1 MTNSQQSKSQKPA
14 IYLDHAS
21 TTYVDPRVM
30 AAMLPYFSEKYG
42 NPSSLHQKG
51 IEAKIAVDSARE
63 TVAKILNCKPREIIF
78 CGSATEANN
87 LAIFGTAKAYKNK
100 GNHVITS
107 KIEHSSVRAPFE
119 QLEKCGFKVTFLDT
133 DKYGI
138 VEPKILQ
145 QAITKETILV
155 SIIYGNNEI
164 GTIEPIAQLAD
175 ICRKNDIPFHTDA
188 AQSGYENLNVEEL
201 KVDLMTLN
209 GSKMYGP
216 KGVGVLYK
224 KDNIN
229 LEPIIYGG
237 GHENQLRAGTLNV
250 PLIIGFA
257 KALELA
263 QNEAIEESKRL
274 TALREKLI
282 RGLLKKIP
290 QSKLNGHP
298 TQRLAN
304 NVNIVI
310 PEINAQELLLH
321 LDEAGIF
328 VSSGSACKT
337 GIEKPSQILLAI
349 GLPAHHVHSSLRMTL
364 GKKTVEKDIQYVI
377 EVLPKIVE
385 KIRKNIGFKLIS

>member
-1 MTNSQQSKSQKPA
+1 MQK

-21 TTYVDPRVM
+21 TTYVDPRVL

-51 IEAKIAVDSARE
+51 IETKIAVDNARE
-63 TVAKILNCKPREIIF
+63 TVSKILNCKPREIIF

-87 LAIFGTAKAYKNK
+87 LAIFGTAKAYMHK
-100 GNHVITS
+100 GKHIITS
-107 KIEHSSVRAPFE
+107 KVEHSSVRVPFE
-119 QLEKCGFKVTFLDT
+119 QLEKEGFKVTFLDT

-138 VEPKILQ
+138 IEPKTLE
-145 QAITKETILV
+145 QAITKETTLV

-164 GTIEPIAQLAD
+164 GTIEPIAQLAE
-175 ICRKNDIPFHTDA
+175 ICRKNNVVFHTDA
-188 AQSGYENLNVEEL
+188 AQCSYENLNVEDL

-224 KDNIN
+224 KDTIN

-237 GHENQLRAGTLNV
+237 GHENELRAGTLNV
-250 PLIIGFA
+250 PLIVGFA

-263 QNEAIEESKRL
+263 QNEAAKETKRL
-274 TALREKLI
+274 SILRDKLI
-282 RGLLKKIP
+282 HGLLKKIP
-290 QSKLNGHP
+290 NSRLNGHP
-298 TQRLAN
+298 TKRLAG

-321 LDEAGIF
+321 LNEAGIF

-337 GIEKPSQILLAI
+337 GTEKPSKILLAI

-364 GKKTVEKDIQYVI
+364 GKNTSEKDINYVI
-377 EVLPKIVE
+377 ETLPKITE
-385 KIRKNIGFKLIS
+385 KLKQHSGFKKIS

>member
-1 MTNSQQSKSQKPA
+1 MLQKPQ

-51 IEAKIAVDSARE
+51 IETKIAVDTARE
-63 TVAKILNCKPREIIF
+63 TVAKILNCKAREIIF

-87 LAIFGTAKAYKNK
+87 LAIFGTAKAQEHRGK
-100 GNHVITS
+100 HLITS
-107 KIEHSSVRAPFE
+107 KVEHSSVRIPFE
-119 QLEKCGFKVTFLDT
+119 QLEKEGFKVTFLDT
-133 DKYGI
+133 DKYGMMD
-138 VEPKILQ
+138 PKTLQ
-145 QAITKETILV
+145 QAITKETTLV

-164 GTIEPIAQLAD
+164 GTIEPIPELAE
-175 ICRKNDIPFHTDA
+175 ICRKNNVAFHTDA
-188 AQSGYENLNVEEL
+188 AQCNYENLNVEDL
-201 KVDLMTLN
+201 KIDLMTLN

-216 KGVGVLYK
+216 KGIGVLYK
-224 KDNIN
+224 KDSLKIKP
-229 LEPIIYGG
+229 LIYGG
-237 GHENQLRAGTLNV
+237 GHENGLRAGTLNV
-250 PLIIGFA
+250 PLIVGFA

-263 QNEAIEESKRL
+263 RNEAAKETKRL
-274 TALREKLI
+274 IVLRDKLI
-282 RGLLKKIP
+282 EGLLKKIP
-290 QSKLNGHP
+290 QAKLNGHP

-321 LDEAGIF
+321 LNEAGIF

-364 GKKTVEKDIQYVI
+364 GKKTTEKDINYVI
-377 EVLPKIVE
+377 ETLPKITE
-385 KIRKNIGFKLIS
+385 KLKQHSGFKKIS

>member
-1 MTNSQQSKSQKPA
+1 MPKAQSQKPT

-21 TTYVDPRVM
+21 ATYVDPRVLE
-30 AAMLPYFSEKYG
+30 AMLPYFSEKYG

-51 IEAKIAVDSARE
+51 IEAKITVDTARE

-87 LAIFGTAKAYKNK
+87 LAIFGVAKTASHK
-100 GNHVITS
+100 GKHIITS
-107 KIEHSSVRAPFE
+107 KVEHSSVRAPFE
-119 QLEKCGFKVTFLDT
+119 QLEKEGFKVTFLDV
-133 DKYGI
+133 DKYGT
-138 VEPKILQ
+138 VEPKTLQ
-145 QAITKETILV
+145 QAITKKTTIV

-164 GTIEPIAQLAD
+164 GTIEPIPQLAE

-188 AQSGYENLNVEEL
+188 AQCSYENLNVEEL

-209 GSKMYGP
+209 GGKMYGP

-250 PLIIGFA
+250 PLIVSFA

-263 QNEAIEESKRL
+263 QEEAAKETKRL
-274 TALREKLI
+274 VVLRDKLI
-282 RGLLKKIP
+282 EGLLQKIP
-290 QSKLNGHP
+290 NSRLNGHP
-298 TQRLAN
+298 TKRLAN

-310 PEINAQELLLH
+310 PDINAQELLLH

-364 GKKTVEKDIQYVI
+364 GKKTNEKDINYVI
-377 EVLPKIVE
+377 ETLPKIVE
-385 KIRKNIGFKLIS
+385 KIRKNIGFKIIS